1 MRHQAE
7 LTELA
12 ASDRRGV
19 ADDLWSWS
27 SGLVPLSLVVVALLA
42 SVIIPARQT
51 WVITR
56 LLRETTD
63 VLAPARL
70 TSAQLQSGL
79 ADEMGALQSYALSGD
94 SSSLRQHAV
103 IVAENDQRLAKL
115 AVLDE
120 RLGGPFRSHAASVR
134 ERVIAWRR
142 LVPVATT
149 PAHDRSALARSLAAA
164 RSQLDTSRAAVADL
178 SADLS
183 KEAVARD
190 DRVQELE
197 HYGLAANAA
206 MVLAAF
212 AALYAVLMLTLRER
226 RLAES
231 LRRRVAEES
240 ARARA
245 EQALREA
252 AEALAGAFAIDE
264 VTQGIAHAALE
275 ALGGRGAFV
284 ERFVSTGPESSVSK
298 GSDSS
303 AIVTA
308 VAGIGGPPVG
318 TTCILPGSY
327 AEQVLAA
334 GGPILIPALEDG
346 RHPGVLGTLE
356 DPRAPAIAIPLGS
369 AAAPV
374 GALFVLSATGHFRAE
389 DAERAAIFGHLAV
402 LAYSKVQL
410 LEEAIEGRK
419 RLQQVITSRSRLIR
433 GFSHDVKNPIGAA
446 DGYAE
451 LLHEG
456 IYGALTPGQRE
467 SIVRMRRC
475 LRGALALIDDL
486 HELARAETGHLD
498 ISSEPVDLADL
509 VRHLVEE
516 FQATA
521 EAGGLHLSVQAGSE
535 IPNTRTSRTRVRQI
549 ASNLLSNAIK
559 YTDAGAVTVTVMQRA
574 PTDGADGIEWVS
586 IEVTDTGRGIP
597 PDKLDYIFEEFGRVA
612 GNERPGAGLGLAIS
626 RVLAHALGG
635 RITVSSEVGRGSTFT
650 LWLPLTRDTGAEM
663 LIVPVLSSDAMQV
676 DDTRAATSPEHAVKS
691 TR

>member
-7 LTELA
+7 PTELA
-12 ASDRRGV
+12 ASGRRG
-19 ADDLWSWS
+19 ATDNLWSWS

-51 WVITR
+51 WVITK

-94 SSSLRQHAV
+94 SSSLRLHAV
-103 IVAENDQRLAKL
+103 IVAENNRRLANL
-115 AVLDE
+115 AALGAQ
-120 RLGGPFRSHAASVR
+120 LGGPFGPHVASVR
-134 ERVIAWRR
+134 ERVIAWRL
-142 LVPVATT
+142 LVPVATSS
-149 PAHDRSALARSLAAA
+149 PHDRSALARSLAAA
-164 RSQLDTSRAAVADL
+164 RSQLDASRVAVADL

-183 KEAVARD
+183 KEALARD
-190 DRVQELE
+190 DRVRKLE
-197 HYGLAANAA
+197 HYSLAANAA
-206 MVLAAF
+206 MVFAAF
-212 AALYAVLMLTLRER
+212 AALYAVLVLTLRER
-226 RLAES
+226 RLAGS

-245 EQALREA
+245 EKALREA

-264 VTQGIAHAALE
+264 VTQRIAHAALE

-284 ERFVSTGPESSVSK
+284 ERIASKVSESS
-298 GSDSS
+298 
-303 AIVTA
+303 ATVTA
-308 VAGIGGPPVG
+308 VAGSGGPPVG
-318 TTCILPGSY
+318 TTCALPGSY

-334 GGPILIPALEDG
+334 GEPILIPALKEG

-402 LAYSKVQL
+402 LAYSKVEL

-419 RLQQVITSRSRLIR
+419 RLQQVITSRSRLMR

-451 LLHEG
+451 LLNEG
-456 IYGALTPGQRE
+456 IYGALTPEQRE

-475 LRGALALIDDL
+475 MRGALSLIDDL
-486 HELARAETGHLD
+486 HELARAETGHLE
-498 ISSEPVDLADL
+498 ISAEPVDLADL
-509 VRHLVEE
+509 VRHLGEDY
-516 FQATA
+516 QATA
-521 EAGGLHLSVQAGSE
+521 EAGRLQLMINSSIEVPL
-535 IPNTRTSRTRVRQI
+535 IRTSRTRVRQI
-549 ASNLLSNAIK
+549 VSNLLSNAIK
-559 YTDAGAVTVTVMQRA
+559 YTDAGSVTVSVMRRISA
-574 PTDGADGIEWVS
+574 DSADGVEWVT

-597 PDKLDYIFEEFGRVA
+597 PDKLDYIFQEFGRVG

-626 RVLAHALGG
+626 RLLAQALGG

-650 LWLPLTRDTGAEM
+650 LWLPLPRDSGAEM
-663 LIVPVLSSDAMQV
+663 PTVPVLSGDAIQYG
-676 DDTRAATSPEHAVKS
+676 DARAVPSPEPAAKS